1 MMAGRGIGPDAA
13 GGLASHLPV
22 MLREVLLHLAPRNG
36 GIYLDATFGA
46 GGYSRGI
53 LEAANCKVIAIDRDQ
68 GAIASGI
75 ALVENFHGRLT
86 LAEERFSRLDRA
98 ARDLGVAAVDGAV
111 LDVGV
116 SSMQLDQAERGFSFR
131 SDGPLDMR
139 MERRGPSAADVVNVL
154 PEEALA
160 RVISTLGEERRA
172 RAVARAIVE
181 ARRSA
186 PIATTGALADIVR
199 RVVYSK
205 PGDIDPATR
214 TFQALRIYVNDEL
227 AELAGA
233 LAAAERV
240 LVPGGR
246 LVAVTFH
253 SLEDRLVKTFLT
265 VRSRAA
271 APSRHQPEAR
281 ALPATF
287 RLLTKKALAP
297 AADETAANP
306 RARSAKLRAA
316 ERTEIAARADDPLAE
331 TIAGLPRVEEMKRG

>member
-22 MLREVLLHLAPRNG
+22 MLREVLLHLAPREG

-53 LEAANCKVIAIDRDQ
+53 LEAANCKVVAIDRDQ
-68 GAIASGI
+68 SAIASGI
-75 ALVENFHGRLT
+75 ALVEKFHGRLT
-86 LAEERFSRLDRA
+86 LAEDRFSRLDHVA
-98 ARDLGVAAVDGAV
+98 SDLGFVSVDGVV

-131 SDGPLDMR
+131 SGGPLDMR
-139 MERRGPSAADVVNVL
+139 MERRGPSAADVVNML
-154 PEEALA
+154 PEETLA

-172 RAVARAIVE
+172 RAVAHAIVE
-181 ARRSA
+181 ARKSA
-186 PIATTGALADIVR
+186 PIATTGALVDIVR
-199 RVVYSK
+199 RVVHAK

-233 LAAAERV
+233 LAAAERI

-246 LVAVTFH
+246 LVVVAFH

-265 VRSRAA
+265 ARSRATA
-271 APSRHQPEAR
+271 SSRHQPETR

-287 RLLTKKALAP
+287 RLLTKKVLAP
-297 AADETAANP
+297 AADENAANP

-316 ERTEIAARADDPLAE
+316 ERTEIAARADDPLTEA
-331 TIAGLPRVEEMKRG
+331 IAGLPRIEEMKRG